1 MSNGCFYMVCTILRG
16 SLTTRWAQAPEQWL
30 SEESLHVG
38 DSKALL

>member
-1 MSNGCFYMVCTILRG
+1 MSIGCFNMVCTILRA
-16 SLTTRWAQAPEQWL
+16 SLTTRWAQTPEPWL